1 MNAFRNNSQVSAIC
15 TGVPAQTAPPKLA
28 DVIAWGPVVEAYRAH
43 EAETSLRKWKHG
55 SKVAERAGGKGGGGG
70 GGGGDGHS
78 AATSDGAEK
87 EAIERAIAGRRRTRA
102 QLLDARDRDGRQ
114 RSPSGNRERG
124 DREPDSARNGSFS
137 DSQIDLTA
145 SPSRH
150 HN

>member
-1 MNAFRNNSQVSAIC
+1 M
-15 TGVPAQTAPPKLA
+15 PAQSAPPKLA
-28 DVIAWGPVVEAYRAH
+28 DVIAWAPVVEAYRAH

-55 SKVAERAGGKGGGGG
+55 SKAAERGGGGG
-70 GGGGDGHS
+70 GRGGGADAAS
-78 AATSDGAEK
+78 ASGGAEK
-87 EAIERAIAGRRRTRA
+87 EAVERALAGRRRTRP
-102 QLLDARDRDGRQ
+102 QLVDTRDRDGRQ

-137 DSQIDLTA
+137 DSHIDLTA